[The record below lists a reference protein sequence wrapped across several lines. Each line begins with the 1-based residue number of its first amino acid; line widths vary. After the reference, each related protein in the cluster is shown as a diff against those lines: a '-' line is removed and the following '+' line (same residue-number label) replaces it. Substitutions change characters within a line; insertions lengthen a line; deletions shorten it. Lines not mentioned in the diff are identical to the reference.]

1 MLRISKI
8 NPTVATEVVAMKP
21 ILFRGAEIWDGSGA
35 AASPGDVLV
44 EGKRIKAIVHAP
56 ERLAVDGATVIEAR
70 GRTLMPGLVEGHAH
84 ISFGGAVNDS
94 DLGNIPPEE
103 HVLLTVRNARTLLDH
118 GFTSA
123 YSAATSKL
131 RLDVV
136 IRNAVNAGQFP
147 GPRIR
152 AGSPEITVTGGLGD
166 ERKAH
171 MYFESFGLIA
181 DGVEEIT
188 KAVRLCCREGVDNIK
203 LNISGDDLSPAAHGG
218 LTVMTQKEIQ
228 TAVNV
233 ARDFGKKV
241 NCHARAAESVKRA
254 VRCGIDVIYHCESAD
269 EEAIDMLESVKDR
282 IFVGPAIGII
292 YSTLYEGEKFGFYR
306 DSEVGRKMQRT
317 IDTTAAV
324 YTELRKR
331 GVRVL
336 IGGDYGFAQSPQ
348 GDNARDLKHFVNLLG
363 FSPSEALQCGT
374 RIGGQVMGMGNE
386 LGQIKE
392 GYIADLLL
400 VDGDP
405 LNDLDLV
412 VHEKNL
418 HVIMKE
424 GSLYKDIS
432 VTSTHE
438 QTGQADLVRR

>member
-1 MLRISKI
+1 MNR
-8 NPTVATEVVAMKP
+8 V
-21 ILFRGAEIWDGSGA
+21 LFRNASVWDGSGA
-35 AASPGDVLV
+35 HAFPGDVLI
-44 EGKRIKAIVHAP
+44 EGARIKTIARAP
-56 ERLAVDGATVIEAR
+56 NRLATDGAVVIEAR

-103 HVLLTVRNARTLLDH
+103 HMLLTVRNAKTLLDH

-136 IRNAVNAGQFP
+136 IRNAVNKGEFP

-171 MYFESFGLIA
+171 MYYESFGLIA
-181 DGVEEIT
+181 DGKEEIT

-218 LTVMTQKEIQ
+218 LTVMSEEEIL
-228 TAVNV
+228 TAVRV

-254 VRCGIDVIYHCESAD
+254 VRAGIDVIYHCESAD
-269 EEAIDMLESVKDR
+269 EEAIDMLESAKDR

-292 YSTLYEGEKFGFYR
+292 YSTLYEGEAFGFHR

-348 GDNARDLKHFVNLLG
+348 GDNARDLKHFVDLLG
-363 FSPSEALQCGT
+363 FSPNEALQCGT
-374 RIGGQVMGMGNE
+374 RIGGQVMGLGNE
-386 LGQIKE
+386 LGQVKE

-405 LNDLDLV
+405 LKDLDLV
-412 VHEKNL
+412 VREKNL

-424 GSLYKDIS
+424 GSLYKDCSAAAILEHT
-432 VTSTHE
+432 VA
-438 QTGQADLVRR
+438 AD

>member
-1 MLRISKI
+1 MS
-8 NPTVATEVVAMKP
+8 A
-21 ILFRGAEIWDGSGA
+21 DGSGA
-35 AASPGDVLV
+35 AAFPADVLV
-44 EGKRIKAIVHAP
+44 EGSRIKTIARAP
-56 ERLAVDGATVIEAR
+56 DRLAVDGDTVIEAR

-103 HVLLTVRNARTLLDH
+103 HMLLTARNAKTLLDH

-136 IRNAVNAGQFP
+136 IRNAVNAGEFP

-152 AGSPEITVTGGLGD
+152 AASPEITVTGGLGD

-171 MYFESFGLIA
+171 MYYESFGMIA
-181 DGVEEIT
+181 DGTEEI
-188 KAVRLCCREGVDNIK
+188 KKVVRLCCREGVDNIK
-203 LNISGDDLSPAAHGG
+203 VNISGDDLSPAAHGG
-218 LTVMTQKEIQ
+218 LTVMREEEVQM
-228 TAVNV
+228 AVNV

-241 NCHARAAESVKRA
+241 NCHARSAGSVKRA
-254 VRCGIDVIYHCESAD
+254 VRCGVDVIYHCESAD
-269 EEAIDMLESVKDR
+269 EEAIDMLESAKGR

-292 YSTLYEGEKFGFYR
+292 YSTLYEGEQFGFRR
-306 DSEVGRKMQRT
+306 DSEIGRQMQRV

-324 YTELRKR
+324 YKELRRR
-331 GVRVL
+331 GVRIL
-336 IGGDYGFAQSPQ
+336 IGGDYGFAQTPQ
-348 GDNARDLKHFVNLLG
+348 GDNARDLKHFVDLLG

-374 RIGGQVMGMGNE
+374 RIGGQVMGLGKE
-386 LGQIKE
+386 LGEVKE
-392 GYIADLLL
+392 GYLADLLL
-400 VDGDP
+400 VDGNP
-405 LNDLDLV
+405 LKDLDLV

-424 GSLYKDIS
+424 GSLYKDCS
-432 VTSTHE
+432 AT
-438 QTGQADLVRR
+438 AKLVHTAVPQLEEVGSRT

>member
-1 MLRISKI
+1 MR
-8 NPTVATEVVAMKP
+8 P
-21 ILFRGAEIWDGSGA
+21 ILFRNASIWDATGA
-35 AASPGDVLV
+35 DAFPGDVLV
-44 EGKRIKAIVHAP
+44 EGAKIKSIARKP
-56 ERLAVDGATVIEAR
+56 ERLAVDGAVVIEAKS
-70 GRTLMPGLVEGHAH
+70 RTLMPGLVEGHAH

-103 HVLLTVRNARTLLDH
+103 HMLLTARNAKTLLDH

-136 IRNAVNAGQFP
+136 MRNAINAGEFP
-147 GPRIR
+147 GPRMR

-171 MYFESFGLIA
+171 MYYESFGLIA
-181 DGVEEIT
+181 DGKDEIR

-218 LTVMTQKEIQ
+218 LTVMSEEEIQ
-228 TAVNV
+228 TAVSV
-233 ARDFGKKV
+233 ARDFGKRV

-254 VRCGIDVIYHCESAD
+254 VRNGIDVIYHCESAD
-269 EEAIDMLESVKDR
+269 EEAIDLLESAKDR

-292 YSTLYEGEKFGFYR
+292 YCTLYEGEKFGFYR

-331 GVRVL
+331 GIRVL

-348 GDNARDLKHFVNLLG
+348 GDNARDLQHFVNLLG
-363 FSPSEALQCGT
+363 FTPSEALQCGT
-374 RIGGQVMGMGNE
+374 RFGGQVMGMGNE

-392 GYIADLLL
+392 GFIADLLL
-400 VDGDP
+400 VDGNP
-405 LNDLDLV
+405 LTDLNLV

-432 VTSTHE
+432 AAGTRESTMA
-438 QTGQADLVRR
+438 AD

>member
-1 MLRISKI
+1 
-8 NPTVATEVVAMKP
+8 
-21 ILFRGAEIWDGSGA
+21 
-35 AASPGDVLV
+35 
-44 EGKRIKAIVHAP
+44 
-56 ERLAVDGATVIEAR
+56 
-70 GRTLMPGLVEGHAH
+70 
-84 ISFGGAVNDS
+84 VNDS

-103 HVLLTVRNARTLLDH
+103 HVLLTVRNAKTLLDH

-123 YSAATSKL
+123 YIAATSKL

-136 IRNAVNAGQFP
+136 IRNAVNAGEFP

-218 LTVMTQKEIQ
+218 LTVMTEKEIQ

-233 ARDFGKKV
+233 ARDFGKRV

-269 EEAIDMLESVKDR
+269 EEAIDMLESAKDR
-282 IFVGPAIGII
+282 VFVGPAIGII

-348 GDNARDLKHFVNLLG
+348 GDNARDLKHFVDLLG

-374 RIGGQVMGMGNE
+374 RIGGQVMGMGDE

-405 LNDLDLV
+405 LTDLDLV

-432 VTSTHE
+432 VSSTHD
-438 QTGQADLVRR
+438 QTGQPTLAAHIAPEHQMP

>member
-1 MLRISKI
+1 MQ
-8 NPTVATEVVAMKP
+8 P
-21 ILFRGAEIWDGSGA
+21 ILFRGANVWDGSGA
-35 AASPGDVLV
+35 AAFPADVLV
-44 EGKRIKAIVHAP
+44 EGNRIKTIAQAP
-56 ERLAVDGATVIEAR
+56 NRLATDGALVIEAH

-103 HVLLTVRNARTLLDH
+103 HVLLTVRNAKTLLDH

-136 IRNAVNAGQFP
+136 IRNAVNAGEFP

-152 AGSPEITVTGGLGD
+152 AASPEITVTGGLGD

-171 MYFESFGLIA
+171 MYYESFGMIA
-181 DGVEEIT
+181 DGTEEIL

-203 LNISGDDLSPAAHGG
+203 VNISGDDLSPAAHGG
-218 LTVMTQKEIQ
+218 LTVMREEEVQM
-228 TAVNV
+228 AVNV

-269 EEAIDMLESVKDR
+269 EEALDMLESAKDR

-292 YSTLYEGEKFGFYR
+292 YSTLYEGEKFGFLR

-317 IDTTAAV
+317 IDSTAAV

-331 GVRVL
+331 GVRIL

-348 GDNARDLKHFVNLLG
+348 GDNARDLKHFVDLLG

-374 RIGGQVMGMGNE
+374 RIGGQVMGLGNE
-386 LGQIKE
+386 LGEVRE

-405 LNDLDLV
+405 LEDLDLV
-412 VHEKNL
+412 VREKNL

-424 GSLYKDIS
+424 GSLYKDCSATAVIEHS
-432 VTSTHE
+432 VTNS
-438 QTGQADLVRR
+438 LSR

>member
-1 MLRISKI
+1 
-8 NPTVATEVVAMKP
+8 MKP
-21 ILFRGAEIWDGSGA
+21 ILFRGANVWDGSGTPTF
-35 AASPGDVLV
+35 PGDVLV
-44 EGKRIKAIVHAP
+44 EGSRIKTIARAP
-56 ERLAVDGATVIEAR
+56 GRLAADGATVIEAR

-84 ISFGGAVNDS
+84 ISFGGAINDS

-103 HVLLTVRNARTLLDH
+103 HVLLTMRNAKTLLDH

-136 IRNAVNAGQFP
+136 IRNEINAGRLP
-147 GPRIR
+147 GPRMR
-152 AGSPEITVTGGLGD
+152 AASPEITVTGGLGD

-171 MYFESFGLIA
+171 MYYESFGMIA
-181 DGVEEIT
+181 DGKEEIV

-203 LNISGDDLSPAAHGG
+203 VNISGDDLSPSAHGG
-218 LTVMTQKEIQ
+218 LTVMSEEEVQ

-241 NCHARAAESVKRA
+241 NCHARAAGAVKRA
-254 VRCGIDVIYHCESAD
+254 VRCGVDVIYHCESAD
-269 EEAIDMLESVKDR
+269 EEAIDMLESAKDR

-292 YSTLYEGEKFGFYR
+292 YGTLYEGEQFGFHR
-306 DSEVGRKMQRT
+306 DSELGRTMQRV
-317 IDTTAAV
+317 IDSTAAV

-331 GVRVL
+331 GVRIL
-336 IGGDYGFAQSPQ
+336 IGGDYGFAQTPQ
-348 GDNARDLKHFVNLLG
+348 GDNARDLKHFVDLLG

-374 RIGGQVMGMGNE
+374 RIGGQVMGLGHE
-386 LGQIKE
+386 LGEVKE
-392 GYIADLLL
+392 GYLADLLL

-405 LNDLDLV
+405 LKDLDLV
-412 VHEKNL
+412 VREKNL

-424 GSLYKDIS
+424 GSLYKNSSAATI
-432 VTSTHE
+432 VEHTVA
-438 QTGQADLVRR
+438 AD

>member
-1 MLRISKI
+1 MNR
-8 NPTVATEVVAMKP
+8 
-21 ILFRGAEIWDGSGA
+21 ILFRSANVWDGSGA
-35 AASPGDVLV
+35 PAFPADVLV
-44 EGKRIKAIVHAP
+44 EGTRIKTIARAP
-56 ERLAVDGATVIEAR
+56 NRLAVDGAIVIEAR

-84 ISFGGAVNDS
+84 ISFGGAINDS

-103 HVLLTVRNARTLLDH
+103 HMLLTARNAKTLLDH

-136 IRNAVNAGQFP
+136 IRNAVNAGEFP

-152 AGSPEITVTGGLGD
+152 AASPEITVTGGLGD

-171 MYFESFGLIA
+171 MYYESFGMIA
-181 DGVEEIT
+181 DGTEEI
-188 KAVRLCCREGVDNIK
+188 KKVVRLCCREGVDNVK
-203 LNISGDDLSPAAHGG
+203 VNISGDDLSPAAHGG
-218 LTVMTQKEIQ
+218 LTVMREEEVQM
-228 TAVNV
+228 AVSV

-241 NCHARAAESVKRA
+241 NCHARSAGSVKRA
-254 VRCGIDVIYHCESAD
+254 VRCGVDVIYHCESAD
-269 EEAIDMLESVKDR
+269 EEAIDMLESAKDR

-292 YSTLYEGEKFGFYR
+292 YGTLYEGEQFGFKR
-306 DSEVGRKMQRT
+306 DSEIGRQMQRV
-317 IDTTAAV
+317 IDSTAEV
-324 YTELRKR
+324 YKELRKR
-331 GVRVL
+331 GVRIL
-336 IGGDYGFAQSPQ
+336 IGGDYGFAQTPQ
-348 GDNARDLKHFVNLLG
+348 GDNARDLKHFVDLLG

-374 RIGGQVMGMGNE
+374 RIGGQVMGLGNE
-386 LGQIKE
+386 LGEVKE

-405 LNDLDLV
+405 LEDLDLV

-424 GSLYKDIS
+424 GSLYKDCSATAAIEHTM
-432 VTSTHE
+432 VPDRAE
-438 QTGQADLVRR
+438 LVAASA

>member
-1 MLRISKI
+1 MNR
-8 NPTVATEVVAMKP
+8 
-21 ILFRGAEIWDGSGA
+21 ILFRNAQIWDGSGA
-35 AASPGDVLV
+35 EPFPGDVLI
-44 EGKRIKAIVHAP
+44 EGQRIKTIARTLNQLQA
-56 ERLAVDGATVIEAR
+56 DGATIVEAR

-103 HVLLTVRNARTLLDH
+103 HVLLTMRNAKTLLDH

-136 IRNAVNAGQFP
+136 IRNEVNAGRLP

-152 AGSPEITVTGGLGD
+152 AASPEITVTGGLGD

-171 MYFESFGLIA
+171 MYYESFGMIA
-181 DGVEEIT
+181 DGPEEIA

-203 LNISGDDLSPAAHGG
+203 VNISGDDLSPAAHGG
-218 LTVMTQKEIQ
+218 LTVMREEEVR
-228 TAVNV
+228 TAVSV
-233 ARDFGKKV
+233 ARDFGKKI
-241 NCHARAAESVKRA
+241 NCHARSAESVKRA
-254 VRCGIDVIYHCESAD
+254 IRCGVDVIYHCESAD
-269 EEAIDMLESVKDR
+269 EEALDMLEAAKDR

-292 YSTLYEGEKFGFYR
+292 YGTLYEGEKFGFHR
-306 DSEVGRKMQRT
+306 NSETGRIMERV
-317 IDTTAAV
+317 IETTAKV

-331 GVRVL
+331 GVRIL

-348 GDNARDLKHFVNLLG
+348 GDNARDLKHFVDLLG

-374 RIGGQVMGMGNE
+374 RIGGQVMGMGDE

-392 GYIADLLL
+392 GHIADLLL
-400 VDGDP
+400 VDGNP
-405 LNDLDLV
+405 LKDLDLV
-412 VHEKNL
+412 VREKNL

-424 GSLYKDIS
+424 GDVYKNNAAFTA
-432 VTSTHE
+432 VEHAVAAE
-438 QTGQADLVRR
+438 

>member
-1 MLRISKI
+1 MNR
-8 NPTVATEVVAMKP
+8 V
-21 ILFRGAEIWDGSGA
+21 LFRNANVWDGSGA
-35 AASPGDVLV
+35 PAFPADVLV
-44 EGKRIKAIVHAP
+44 EGTRIKTIARAP
-56 ERLAVDGATVIEAR
+56 HRLATEGATVIEAR

-103 HVLLTVRNARTLLDH
+103 HVLLTVRNAKTLLDH

-152 AGSPEITVTGGLGD
+152 AASPEITVTGGLGD

-171 MYFESFGLIA
+171 MYYESFGLIA
-181 DGVEEIT
+181 DGKEELT

-203 LNISGDDLSPAAHGG
+203 VNISGDDLSPAAHGG
-218 LTVMTQKEIQ
+218 LTVMREEEVQ

-254 VRCGIDVIYHCESAD
+254 IRCGIDVIYHCESAD
-269 EEAIDMLESVKDR
+269 EEAIDMLESAKDR

-292 YSTLYEGEKFGFYR
+292 YSTLYEGEKFGFLR
-306 DSEVGRKMQRT
+306 DSDVGRTMQRT
-317 IDTTAAV
+317 IDSTAAV

-331 GVRVL
+331 GVRIL

-348 GDNARDLKHFVNLLG
+348 GDNARDLKHFVDLLG

-374 RIGGQVMGMGNE
+374 RIGGQVMGLGNE
-386 LGQIKE
+386 LGQVKE

-405 LNDLDLV
+405 LADVDLV

-424 GSLYKDIS
+424 GSLYKDCS
-432 VTSTHE
+432 AAEVRERTVA
-438 QTGQADLVRR
+438 AD